1 MVFGRSVLL
10 LLLWASVSF
19 CQDTIRGTYSYT
31 YGDKESLVE
40 ARQTCKDLAIREA
53 IESYYIFVES
63 STNVENFQ
71 TKEDIIQSIAAGYL
85 KDIRVVEQTE
95 EGRTITMAVEATVM
109 PEEVKQLVEKLVR
122 SKEDEPILAGED
134 SSHVQETSVDKASS
148 FLVALSEYEKRMN
161 SAEALWGEK
170 KFDGA
175 LDRMEKMQQ
184 FLDRYKPNQENHYQ
198 WLMYQ
203 SIRARSSLQQDLLR
217 VEYFESQGKRIRARA
232 NMNLVLRR
240 VDELRSHL
248 TKLEQL

>member
-1 MVFGRSVLL
+1 
-10 LLLWASVSF
+10 
-19 CQDTIRGTYSYT
+19 
-31 YGDKESLVE
+31 
-40 ARQTCKDLAIREA
+40 
-53 IESYYIFVES
+53 
-63 STNVENFQ
+63 
-71 TKEDIIQSIAAGYL
+71 
-85 KDIRVVEQTE
+85 
-95 EGRTITMAVEATVM
+95 MALEATVM

-184 FLDRYKPNQENHYQ
+184 FLDRYKPNQGNHYQ

-203 SIRARSSLQQDLLR
+203 SIRARSLLQQDFLR
-217 VEYFESQGKRIRARA
+217 VEYFESKRKRIRARA